1 MKKNRI
7 CRMAGL
13 KGLVEGGAGTAR
25 ASGAEGSGI
34 ALAGVRGGSQ
44 RRGVVAEIVVHPM
57 RKG

>member
-1 MKKNRI
+1 M
-7 CRMAGL
+7 
-13 KGLVEGGAGTAR
+13 AR